1 MRWDKAIRSFS
12 SSIRNRRW
20 AGFESRWGGFVQ
32 ARVHRYDRSVPRTK
46 SGSSAVVAVT
56 NRKNAPFLFF
66 HMTGDATQGPCRRRR
81 LKYSFRGK
89 SRNDVRKVIAGP
101 TMYLSASRLRGRF
114 SKVLASCSN
123 QHILPEPNDGSGVDL
138 RCDGRSTWTR
148 SSEERSLP
156 NFR

>member
-1 MRWDKAIRSFS
+1 MA
-12 SSIRNRRW
+12 
-20 AGFESRWGGFVQ
+20 ALPGG
-32 ARVHRYDRSVPRTK
+32 RLIVHCID
-46 SGSSAVVAVT
+46 
-56 NRKNAPFLFF
+56 RKNAPFLFF

-138 RCDGRSTWTR
+138 RCDSISATV
-148 SSEERSLP
+148 P
-156 NFR
+156 DH